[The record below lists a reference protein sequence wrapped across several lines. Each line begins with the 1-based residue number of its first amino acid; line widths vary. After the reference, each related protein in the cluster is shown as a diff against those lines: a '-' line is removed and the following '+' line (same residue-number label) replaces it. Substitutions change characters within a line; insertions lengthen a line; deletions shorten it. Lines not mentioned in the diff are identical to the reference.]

1 LEFWRVKKSHGSEKI
16 NFLICVQFAA
26 GLLGMALNTS
36 KPVIEVFKIG
46 PIDRVSIKWPLVDK
60 GSMNT
65 KDHKL
70 LHFTEN
76 MLLDSVVNFL
86 IKD

>member
-1 LEFWRVKKSHGSEKI
+1 VKKNHGSGKI

-46 PIDRVSIKWPLVDK
+46 PID
-60 GSMNT
+60 
-65 KDHKL
+65 
-70 LHFTEN
+70 
-76 MLLDSVVNFL
+76 
-86 IKD
+86 